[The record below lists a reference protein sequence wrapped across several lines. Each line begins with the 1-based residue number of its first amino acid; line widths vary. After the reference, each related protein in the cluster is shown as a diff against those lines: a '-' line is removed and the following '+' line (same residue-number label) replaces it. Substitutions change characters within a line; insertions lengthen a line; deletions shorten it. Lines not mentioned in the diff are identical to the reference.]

1 MLYIPS
7 SSQRSLSGGQTD
19 TWRFTFDDNVRLMI
33 DGAEVASYVYPYP
46 SGSRAASS
54 APVVQPHERAE
65 ERLDARAVQRQDLRR
80 AQGRR

>member
-1 MLYIPS
+1 LDYGANS
-7 SSQRSLSGGQTD
+7 YRSLVVNL
-19 TWRFTFDDNVRLMI
+19 DN
-33 DGAEVASYVYPYP
+33 GAEVASYVYPYP